1 MKKIFAYILILSA
14 TAAFSTSCDDVLNI
28 DPTDRYSYAS
38 VWGSQESVDQYVF
51 GFYSILKESSEISN
65 SNMAGFTDAYSDIIK
80 NASWDQYNHT
90 YNYALLMDTY
100 FSSSHA
106 GCHECWSYCY
116 EKIRRHNEFLR
127 DAPGFADKL
136 GHDFVTIR
144 TAEVRF
150 MRAFAYYRLI
160 RVYGGVV
167 LRTSVDGPDQN
178 DKPRSTEE
186 ESWDQ
191 VIEDLTFAAENLP
204 VSWDESGRVTKAA
217 AYGMLSRVA
226 LFAKNWEL
234 AVSAADECAKY
245 ASLDSSYSNV
255 FASSSSVENILVVNF
270 LPGYLGQGLSHNAD
284 IHFRPVGDGAYHNNK
299 QIYSTFAPTS
309 ELVDSYE
316 MADGTDFSWK
326 QHGEDPYKGREPRFY
341 ASILYNGAK
350 WEGREIE
357 TFVGGVDGFM
367 AFRDENT
374 ATSTTTGYYLK
385 KWITEE
391 ETSWETKASSHFF
404 IMIRYAEVLLN
415 KAEALAELGNGR
427 LPEALESLNQ
437 VRARVGLP
445 AKTASTK
452 AEFMKLLRKERMVE
466 LAGEGFRFWDIRRW
480 RIAGD
485 DPNVEG
491 DGVIHGAVAHGV
503 KITKDP
509 ETGKCTYEHVEVDA
523 GRTRIFLDHYYAFSI
538 PVEERSNN
546 NLFGQNNPGW

>member
-14 TAAFSTSCDDVLNI
+14 TAVFCSSCDDVLNI
-28 DPTDRYSYAS
+28 DPTDRYSYTS

-136 GHDFVTIR
+136 GQDFITLR

-167 LRTSVDGPDQN
+167 LRTAVDGPEQN
-178 DKPRSTEE
+178 DKPRSTEAQ
-186 ESWDQ
+186 SWAQ
-191 VIEDLTFAAENLP
+191 VIDDLTFAAENLP
-204 VSWDESGRVTKAA
+204 VSWDQSGRVTKAA

-226 LFAKNWEL
+226 LFAKDWEL

-245 ASLDSSYSNV
+245 SSLDPSYANV

-316 MADGTDFSWK
+316 MADGTEFSWQ
-326 QHGEDPYKGREPRFY
+326 QHGSDPYKGREPRFY

-357 TFVGGVDGFM
+357 TYVSGVDGFM
-367 AFRDENT
+367 AFKTENT
-374 ATSTTTGYYLK
+374 ASSTTTGYYLK

-391 ETSWETKASSHFF
+391 ETSWETKASSHFS

-415 KAEALAELGNGR
+415 KAEALAELGDSR
-427 LPEALESLNQ
+427 LSEALDALNQ

-445 AKTASTK
+445 AKSATTK
-452 AEFMKLLRKERMVE
+452 DEFMKLLRKERMVE

-485 DPNVEG
+485 DPNVDG

-503 KITKDP
+503 KITKNAD
-509 ETGKCTYEHVEVDA
+509 TGACTYEQVEVDG
-523 GRTRIFLDHYYAFSI
+523 GRTRIFLEHYYAFSI

>member
-1 MKKIFAYILILSA
+1 MKKIFTYLMLMSA
-14 TAAFSTSCDDVLNI
+14 AAVFSSCDDVLNI

-38 VWGSQESVDQYVF
+38 VWGSRESVDQYVF
-51 GFYSILKESSEISN
+51 GFYSLLKESAEISN
-65 SNMAGFTDAYSDIIK
+65 TNMAGFTDAYSDIIK

-100 FSSSHA
+100 FNSSHA

-127 DAPGFADKL
+127 DAPGFVSKL
-136 GHDFVTIR
+136 GEDFITTR

-167 LRTSVDGPDQN
+167 LRTAVDGPEQN
-178 DKPRSTEE
+178 DKARATEA
-186 ESWDQ
+186 ESWAQ
-191 VIEDLTFAAENLP
+191 VISDLTFAAENLP
-204 VSWDESGRVTKAA
+204 VSWEQSGRITKAA

-226 LFAKNWEL
+226 LFAHEWEL
-234 AVSAADECAKY
+234 AVTSAENCKLYGAALD
-245 ASLDSSYSNV
+245 ASYESVFSNSYSP
-255 FASSSSVENILVVNF
+255 ENLIVVNF

-284 IHFRPVGDGAYHNNK
+284 LHFRPAGDSKRHNNK
-299 QIYSTFAPTS
+299 TLLSTFAPTS

-316 MADGTDFSWK
+316 MADGTDFSWTK
-326 QHGEDPYKGREPRFY
+326 HGADPYSGREPRFY

-367 AFRDENT
+367 AFRDEST

-385 KWITEE
+385 KWITEDA
-391 ETSWETKASSHFF
+391 TDWETKASSHFF
-404 IMIRYAEVLLN
+404 ITLRYAEVLLN
-415 KAEALAELGNGR
+415 KAEALAELGEDR
-427 LPEALESLNQ
+427 LSEALAALNE

-445 AKTASTK
+445 AKDASDK
-452 AEFMKLLRKERMVE
+452 DEFMALLRKERMVE

-485 DPNVEG
+485 DPSVEG

-503 KITKDP
+503 KITKDAD
-509 ETGKCTYEHVEVDA
+509 TGECTYEQVAVDA
-523 GRTRIFLDHYYAFSI
+523 GRTRVFLDHYYAFSI
-538 PVEERSNN
+538 PVAERSNN
-546 NLFGQNNPGW
+546 KLFGQNNPGW